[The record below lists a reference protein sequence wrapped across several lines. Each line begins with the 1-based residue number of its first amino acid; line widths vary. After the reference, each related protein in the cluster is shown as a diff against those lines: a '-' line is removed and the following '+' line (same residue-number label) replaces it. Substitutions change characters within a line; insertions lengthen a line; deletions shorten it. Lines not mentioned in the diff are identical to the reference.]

1 MNFIRNVTN
10 RDIEEASR
18 ALIDGNLVAFPT
30 ETVYGLGADATNQ
43 AAVNRMY
50 EVKGRPKNHP
60 VIVHVSSFEKI
71 KEWAV
76 EIPATALELGK
87 KYWPGP
93 LTLVLKRSK
102 IARDFITGG
111 QDSVAIRVPNHPVA
125 LSLIRKFEEFG
136 GSGLIAPSA
145 NLFGKVS
152 PTRAEDVME
161 DLENHLHSDD
171 FVLNGGECEF
181 GIESTIVNCI
191 SPKLEILRSGLITK
205 KQLSSFL
212 DSIGISDFVS
222 TSSSNN
228 KIKFPGNLKQH
239 YAPRTK
245 VVVNQEPNE
254 GDGLIS
260 LIYNTTRPGVIR
272 LESPTSLNEF
282 AKVLYRGFRKGDRM
296 AVKRIVVQISP
307 NDDLSYAIINRA
319 YLASGGG

>member
-76 EIPATALELGK
+76 EIPAIALELGK

-102 IARDFITGG
+102 IAQDFITGG

-125 LSLIRKFEEFG
+125 LKLLRTFEELG
-136 GSGLIAPSA
+136 GKGIVAPSA
-145 NLFGKVS
+145 NLFGRVS
-152 PTRAEDVME
+152 PTQASHVQI
-161 DLENHLHSDD
+161 DLKYVLSENDY
-171 FVLNGGECEF
+171 VLDGGECDI
-181 GIESTIVNCI
+181 GIESTIISCLYD
-191 SPKLEILRSGLITK
+191 SPKVLRPGFISLADASVSLNIDLK
-205 KQLSSFL
+205 KIFQQKEFIELR
-212 DSIGISDFVS
+212 V
-222 TSSSNN
+222 
-228 KIKFPGNLKQH
+228 PGKLNRH
-239 YAPRTK
+239 YAPETQINLNGEYRK
-245 VVVNQEPNE
+245 
-254 GDGLIS
+254 GDGIIALS
-260 LIYNTTRPGVIR
+260 NFKTPAGTIR
-272 LESPTSLNEF
+272 LCSPTSLKEF
-282 AKVLYRGFRKGDRM
+282 AKVLYSSMRLADSLKLKRVTIIFDNKVDINGAIFDRL
-296 AVKRIVVQISP
+296 KK
-307 NDDLSYAIINRA
+307 
-319 YLASGGG
+319 ASSN